1 MVEIKGPSST
11 GVATWVLLRP
21 ALLLEGPVLEETSN
35 PWSVKGAK
43 RKGWP
48 GFLSPDRHF
57 LLLSA
62 IPTSAAKPGIRPDL
76 SRPPGLSMQHSVAMT
91 AASAAAPAQSW
102 QKPSV
107 AFPPSEQRGPGSQ
120 GRVDPGT
127 ATESH
132 LTPE

>member
-1 MVEIKGPSST
+1 MEIEGPSST
-11 GVATWVLLRP
+11 GVANWVLLRP

-35 PWSVKGAK
+35 PWSVKGAT
-43 RKGWP
+43 RKGLP
-48 GFLSPDRHF
+48 GFLPPNRHF

-76 SRPPGLSMQHSVAMT
+76 SRPPGLSVQHSVAMT

-107 AFPPSEQRGPGSQ
+107 AFPPSEQRGP
-120 GRVDPGT
+120 REPGPSGPWD
-127 ATESH
+127 SH
-132 LTPE
+132 